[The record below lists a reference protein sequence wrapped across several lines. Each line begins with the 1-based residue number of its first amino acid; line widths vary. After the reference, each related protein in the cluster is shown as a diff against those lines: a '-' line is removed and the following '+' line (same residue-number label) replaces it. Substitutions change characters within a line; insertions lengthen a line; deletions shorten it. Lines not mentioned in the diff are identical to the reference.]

1 MLYTGKIASFL
12 LDGRE
17 ICLDAPAPGEDEA
30 RSGAGETEARAAV
43 KRVDGALEWTLRLKN
58 TGTNDSG
65 RITEFCGL
73 DIELPCGRDD
83 SAVFC
88 TLTGD
93 DCGDGSFMPVTRE
106 LKEGDR
112 LVTIAETGRP
122 SEKDAFPFFDVTVNG
137 VTAVFG
143 IGWSG
148 KWKRTVERR
157 GGRIRV
163 TACQNDCDF
172 YLLPGEEAR
181 SVRALVYFGEGGAE
195 LSRRGFLRTVRRH
208 FCPKNTLAPVAL
220 SCFDR
225 YYGSNHGNFRS
236 EATQLRLAEKAEKL
250 KNVDTFWLDACWFE
264 KGFPDGVGNYSFEP
278 EFPDGITALS
288 EKVHSS
294 GKKLIV
300 WFEPE
305 RIHLKSDI
313 YARFGD
319 NGDFVL
325 KGPAEPRYPN
335 DRGIGMLNL
344 GCEAAFE
351 HVCSVIGDF
360 IEKYGVD
367 VMRIDHNFSP
377 SEFWSP
383 HDEPGRL
390 GITEMRSVEGLY
402 AFWDRMLERF
412 PKLVIDNCASGGR
425 RIDLET
431 VSRSVSLWSSDV
443 CCWRESE
450 KHRLTTI
457 EQNMGVALSR
467 YIPNHQLGCWE
478 PEAYD
483 IRSAMGAGVA
493 CDFDVLDDS
502 FDFERADRALAEVR
516 RLAPYREGHTVE
528 LTELTNDE
536 SVIFGYELLVD
547 GACCVFAF
555 RREGCGTESF
565 SFDIVLPEG
574 ERFEVTLTDEEYEQK
589 SFVMSREELSR
600 GLKLA
605 LPRPR
610 ASLTAEIKALRT

>member
-1 MLYTGKIASFL
+1 MGYSGKIASFL

-17 ICLDAPAPGEDEA
+17 MSLTLPGFGEDEA
-30 RSGAGETEARAAV
+30 RSTSDGLEAYAAV
-43 KRVDGALEWTLRLKN
+43 KRMENALEWTLRLKN
-58 TGTNDSG
+58 TAAGNSG
-65 RITEFCGL
+65 RITDFNGL
-73 DIELPCGRDD
+73 DIELPCGEDD

-93 DCGDGSFMPVTRE
+93 DCDADSFMPVTRE
-106 LKEGDR
+106 IKEGDR
-112 LVTIAETGRP
+112 LVTVAETGRP
-122 SEKDAFPFFDVTVNG
+122 SEKDAFPFFDITVNG
-137 VTAVFG
+137 VTAVIG
-143 IGWSG
+143 LGWSG
-148 KWKRTVERR
+148 KWKRVIERR

-181 SVRALVYFGEGGAE
+181 SVRALIYFGEGGAE
-195 LSRRGFLRTVRRH
+195 QSRRGFLETIRRH
-208 FCPKNTLAPVAL
+208 FSPKNRLAPVAL

-225 YYGSNHGNFRS
+225 YYGSNYGNFRS

-250 KNVDTFWLDACWFE
+250 SNIDTFWLDACWFE

-278 EFPDGITALS
+278 EFPNGITALS

-313 YARFGD
+313 NARFGG

-325 KGPAEPRYPN
+325 KGPPEPKYPN

-344 GCEAAFE
+344 GCEEAFE
-351 HVCSVIGDF
+351 HICSVIGGF
-360 IEKYGVD
+360 IEKYGAD

-390 GITEMRSVEGLY
+390 GMTEMRSVEGLY

-425 RIDLET
+425 RLDLET
-431 VSRSVSLWSSDV
+431 VSRSVALWASDV

-450 KHRLTTI
+450 KNRLTSV

-478 PEAYD
+478 PKAYD

-493 CDFDVLDDS
+493 CDFDVLNDD
-502 FDFERADRALAEVR
+502 FDFGSADRALSEVK
-516 RLAPYREGHTVE
+516 RLAHYRDGQTVE
-528 LTELTNDE
+528 LTEITKDE
-536 SVIFGYELLVD
+536 SVIFGYELLLD
-547 GACCVFAF
+547 RACCVFAF
-555 RREGCGTESF
+555 RRGCCETESF
-565 SFDIVLPEG
+565 SFDLVLPEG
-574 ERFEVTLTDEEYEQK
+574 ESFEVTLTDEEYGQK
-589 SFVMSREELSR
+589 VFTLSREELAE
-600 GLKLA
+600 GLKLT

-610 ASLTAEIKALRT
+610 TSLTAEIKAI